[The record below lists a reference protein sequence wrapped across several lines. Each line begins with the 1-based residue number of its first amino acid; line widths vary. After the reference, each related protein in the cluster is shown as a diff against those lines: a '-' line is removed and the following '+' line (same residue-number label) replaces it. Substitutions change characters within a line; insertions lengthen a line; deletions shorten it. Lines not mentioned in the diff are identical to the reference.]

1 MSDVDEQRRLEL
13 RAERRLVADH
23 RGGIAVRLLAT
34 WLFFIGV
41 WIGIVVAA
49 AGGDMPLWLGGLL
62 SFAVATTFY
71 MPLHEATHGNVWGD
85 VSTARWGEDLVGTIS
100 AVWVGF
106 SYKGHRI
113 SHMKHHAHTNDPE
126 RDPDWA
132 IQGPLRDLPIKLYG
146 AVLVL
151 TLLPLFGLVPASR
164 RLLPAAVRTAIEQ
177 ERLPAEDWLE
187 FRFWM
192 LRAAVLG
199 AGFGVGF
206 GTEVLV
212 LWFVPTMLVPGWLGL
227 VFAWYPHHPAA
238 GRQGRY
244 VDTRVAV
251 FPGSTIII
259 RGHDHHALHH
269 LFPRVVHYKLPGL
282 WREIGPQ
289 LTAKGVRTEGR
300 ALGATGPVV
309 WRDQA
314 D

>member
-1 MSDVDEQRRLEL
+1 M
-13 RAERRLVADH
+13 
-23 RGGIAVRLLAT
+23 RLLAT

-151 TLLPLFGLVPASR
+151 TLLPSSGSFPRVGGCCRLRSAPRSSRSDSRPRTGWSSASPASR
-164 RLLPAAVRTAIEQ
+164 CSAPVSGSGSHR
-177 ERLPAEDWLE
+177 
-187 FRFWM
+187 
-192 LRAAVLG
+192 G
-199 AGFGVGF
+199 AG
-206 GTEVLV
+206 LV
-212 LWFVPTMLVPGWLGL
+212 VRADHARTRLARTGLRLVSPSSGCRTTGPLRRR
-227 VFAWYPHHPAA
+227 A
-238 GRQGRY
+238 
-244 VDTRVAV
+244 VAV

-259 RGHDHHALHH
+259 RGHDH
-269 LFPRVVHYKLPGL
+269 PRSTTSFRRSCTTSCRGG
-282 WREIGPQ
+282 EIGPQ
-289 LTAKGVRTEGR
+289 LTATWTEE
-300 ALGATGPVV
+300 ALGTGPVG
-309 WRDQA
+309 DQA

>member
-1 MSDVDEQRRLEL
+1 MHLSVEFPSVAYREGPEAVIKMAQAIESIGFDQLDVFDHVVMGHDHPSRESSRYPAGMPILEAL
-13 RAERRLVADH
+13 MMLSY
-23 RGGIAVRLLAT
+23 
-34 WLFFIGV
+34 
-41 WIGIVVAA
+41 AA
-49 AGGDMPLWLGGLL
+49 AVTKRIGL
-62 SFAVATTFY
+62 
-71 MPLHEATHGNVWGD
+71 
-85 VSTARWGEDLVGTIS
+85 
-100 AVWVGF
+100 
-106 SYKGHRI
+106 
-113 SHMKHHAHTNDPE
+113 
-126 RDPDWA
+126 
-132 IQGPLRDLPIKLYG
+132 
-146 AVLVL
+146 
-151 TLLPLFGLVPASR
+151 
-164 RLLPAAVRTAIEQ
+164 
-177 ERLPAEDWLE
+177 
-187 FRFWM
+187 
-192 LRAAVLG
+192 
-199 AGFGVGF
+199 